1 MCRVILLKLAGS
13 DFELSLWCVYC
24 VCCVCCVC
32 CVRCV
37 LHGFSGLQL
46 FFIFHLILLRFQQK
60 LRGSEVCVKQN
71 HFAKGSC
78 STPGSTIRGGRD
90 HFTERKIDQIR
101 GRLGKFGDLLTEIM
115 RFQGF

>member
-1 MCRVILLKLAGS
+1 MHTVDRKHVAIVQIEKT
-13 DFELSLWCVYC
+13 DETSLEV
-24 VCCVCCVC
+24 VVC

-71 HFAKGSC
+71 HFAQGSC
-78 STPGSTIRGGRD
+78 SIPGSTTWWSRP
-90 HFTERKIDQIR
+90 FY
-101 GRLGKFGDLLTEIM
+101 
-115 RFQGF
+115 